1 MMDRKKI
8 QYLIERFLNGE
19 TTLAE
24 EQSLY
29 DYFQGQEVDKEF
41 EQYQEMFRW
50 YANGMPEEVL
60 GKKAKTS
67 KAIAMRMKWAFIG
80 IAASLLILVG
90 VGVRKYQKLQEEY
103 AIYEG
108 SYIVR
113 DGKKMTDIKEILP
126 ELKATEQKVE
136 QKVAKMME
144 LKDINKQIPTI

>member
-1 MMDRKKI
+1 MDKKKI

-41 EQYQEMFRW
+41 KQYQEMFRW
-50 YANGMPEEVL
+50 YANGMPEDVL
-60 GKKAKTS
+60 EKKSKTG
-67 KAIAMRMKWAFIG
+67 KAIVILKKWAFIG

-90 VGVRKYQKLQEEY
+90 AGVRKYQKLQEEY

-113 DGKKMTDIKEILP
+113 DGKKITDIKEILP
-126 ELKATEQKVE
+126 ELKATEQKVAE
-136 QKVAKMME
+136 MME

>member
-1 MMDRKKI
+1 MDKKKI
-8 QYLIERFLNGE
+8 QCLIERFLNGE

-41 EQYQEMFRW
+41 KQYQEMFRW
-50 YANGMPEEVL
+50 YANGMPEDVL
-60 GKKAKTS
+60 EKKSKTG
-67 KAIAMRMKWAFIG
+67 KAIVMRMKCAFIG

-113 DGKKMTDIKEILP
+113 DGKKITDIKEILP
-126 ELKATEQKVE
+126 ELKATEQKVAE
-136 QKVAKMME
+136 MME

>member
-1 MMDRKKI
+1 MDRIKI

-29 DYFQGQEVDKEF
+29 DYFQRQEVDKEF

-60 GKKAKTS
+60 EKKSKNR

-90 VGVRKYQKLQEEY
+90 VGVKKYQKLQEEY

-126 ELKATEQKVE
+126 ELKATEQKVAE
-136 QKVAKMME
+136 MME
-144 LKDINKQIPTI
+144 LKDIDKQIPTI

>member
-1 MMDRKKI
+1 
-8 QYLIERFLNGE
+8 LIERFLNGE

-29 DYFQGQEVDKEF
+29 DYFQGQEVDKEIKK
-41 EQYQEMFRW
+41 YQEMFRW

-60 GKKAKTS
+60 EKKSKTGKTFV
-67 KAIAMRMKWAFIG
+67 MRMKWAFIG
-80 IAASLLILVG
+80 IAASLLILIG
-90 VGVRKYQKLQEEY
+90 VGVRNYQKLQEEY